1 LPGREGETRRRK
13 NLIEAAAALFEVPVD
28 AVAPMPVFTIRGRG
42 EVEAEGCR
50 GILEYTG
57 ERVVLSTAEGPFTV
71 TGEGLSLEDFEGS
84 TLRVRGRIR
93 SAAFGGPGGEE
104 ES

>member
-1 LPGREGETRRRK
+1 LPDKQGEKRRRRT
-13 NLIEAAAALFEVPVD
+13 LSEAAAALFEVPVD
-28 AVAPMPVFTIRGRG
+28 AVAPMPVFTFRGRR

-84 TLRVRGRIR
+84 TLRVRGLIR
-93 SAAFGGPGGEE
+93 SAAFGNGEG